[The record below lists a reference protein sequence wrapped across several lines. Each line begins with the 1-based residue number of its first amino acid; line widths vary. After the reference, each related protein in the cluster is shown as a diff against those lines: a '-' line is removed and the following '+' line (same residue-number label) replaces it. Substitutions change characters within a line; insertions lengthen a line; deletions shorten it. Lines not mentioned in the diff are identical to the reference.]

1 MNHPTPTP
9 DTGAVPG
16 IRDYEVRMPFTRTGP
31 DGTRQD
37 ACMVERIP
45 AGGTET
51 AIALATAIAT
61 YVGTDNTPDDGG
73 EKWAPII
80 TAITVTDVDRTP
92 NPAHLAAELNHY
104 KRILAALVARFPMVL
119 QVTRSE
125 YDAVDPDTVR
135 PVQVDSD
142 TMAFLPSSLMATG
155 VIPAGEPLLLPGKW
169 TLPITDA
176 QLGVP
181 GLQVWLDD
189 QWWNLEGIRPD
200 AETRQITVLARNP
213 KTNTGRGFDA
223 AINTKLRLRDA
234 QPYPYGGHDDPD
246 VRRVRAGRLAEIGT
260 RFEILVGGRWVRVEL
275 VYPSPDGDDMVFVH
289 CRSRDGGHNSA
300 DDDLVFPH
308 PSTLITVRP
317 AVIEA
322 FGTDL
327 QDAAG
332 GREIQILTATGWWYV
347 LLAAEKI
354 TGTTSVWEV
363 TGARGNDKD
372 NTKVSND
379 APVLLREIP
388 RRWS

>member
-1 MNHPTPTP
+1 MTNPTPTP

-16 IRDYEVRMPFTRTGP
+16 IHDYEVRMPFTRTGP

-45 AGGTET
+45 AGSTET

-61 YVGTDNTPDDGG
+61 YVGTDNTPDDG

-80 TAITVTDVDRTP
+80 TAITVTDVDGTQ

-119 QVTRSE
+119 QVTQSE

-142 TMAFLPSSLMATG
+142 TMAFLPASLMTTG
-155 VIPAGEPLLLPGKW
+155 VIPAGEPLLLPAEW

-176 QLGVP
+176 QLGAP
-181 GLQVWLDD
+181 GLQVCLDD
-189 QWWNLEGIRPD
+189 QWWNLEAVRPD

-213 KTNTGRGFDA
+213 KTNTGRGFDVT
-223 AINTKLRLRDA
+223 INTNLRLRHA
-234 QPYPYGGHDDPD
+234 QPYPHGGHDDPD
-246 VRRVRAGRLAEIGT
+246 VRRVRAGRLAELGT
-260 RFEILVGGRWVRVEL
+260 RFEMLVGGEWVRVEL
-275 VYPSPDGDDMVFVH
+275 VYPSPDGDDDLVFVH
-289 CRSRDGGHNSA
+289 CRSRDGGQTST

-317 AVIEA
+317 AVVEGYGADLSTASGKQVLTGTGWMNIEHPTWIGEQA
-322 FGTDL
+322 QCYKVT
-327 QDAAG
+327 
-332 GREIQILTATGWWYV
+332 LTADTDV
-347 LLAAEKI
+347 SRN
-354 TGTTSVWEV
+354 TTFDPGE
-363 TGARGNDKD
+363 A
-372 NTKVSND
+372 
-379 APVLLREIP
+379 VLLRETP
-388 RRWS
+388 RTWA